1 MLVQY
6 AVGSDLVVNAVEA
19 WQQASARSIVPLLQ
33 MPKGFYDY
41 DWTMEPE
48 KSIEALEDDYV
59 KALYAKNKDLRVIY
73 SGGTDSHSIAT
84 ALARNKIQAK
94 FTFIIFSIM
103 HKEILDSKF
112 WINAKVARLVELY
125 TSRGLPAP
133 EYELIFMEKDKIE
146 GHFVKEFYLKNAFYN
161 SNQTFNLN
169 FISGALR
176 HSRWNPA
183 TTTNIYGIEKP
194 RLYEDKGGIY
204 WQITDTMSMY
214 CMNTEHEATWFYC
227 SEDAL
232 DLVAKQCWAVIR
244 HCMLTYPKF
253 TFGHSSKLLQT
264 TPEHYYEWC
273 KALGRNTDE
282 WWANMSRYGK
292 PFAVKT
298 KTGDDHRYFHEK
310 DARADSN
317 PALQNFKELYNVL
330 EEITGHAKITSVLT
344 DKFYLL
350 KTTPTE

>member
-6 AVGSDLVVNAVEA
+6 SVGSDLIVNAVEA
-19 WQQASARSIVPLLQ
+19 WQQASTRSLVPLLQ

-48 KSIEALEDDYV
+48 KSIEELEDDYV

-73 SGGTDSHSIAT
+73 SGGTDSHSTAT
-84 ALARNKIQAK
+84 ALARNHIRAK
-94 FTFIIFSIM
+94 FTIIVFSIM

-112 WINAKVARLVELY
+112 WIAAKINRLNELY
-125 TSRGLPAP
+125 TSRGMPAP
-133 EYELIFMEKDKIE
+133 ESEVIYMEKDKIE
-146 GHFVKEFYLKNAFYN
+146 GHFVKDFYLKNAFYN

-176 HSRWNPA
+176 HSKWNPA
-183 TTTNIYGIEKP
+183 KTTNIYGIEKP
-194 RLYEDKGGIY
+194 RLYEDKQGIY

-214 CMNTEHEATWFYC
+214 CMNTEYDSTWFYC

-232 DLVAKQCWAVIR
+232 DLVAKQCWAVLR
-244 HCMLTYPKF
+244 HCMLTYP
-253 TFGHSSKLLQT
+253 TFALGHSSKLLQT

-292 PFAVKT
+292 PFAAKT
-298 KTGDDHRYFHEK
+298 IDGSDHRYFHEK
-310 DARADSN
+310 DAAADHS
-317 PALQNFKELYNVL
+317 PAMRNFKELFQVL
-330 EEITGHAKITSVLT
+330 KEITGQDKITSVLT
-344 DKFYLL
+344 EKFYLV
-350 KTTPTE
+350 KTPITQ